1 MISFTVWMEYRDKDF
16 SFFRNLV
23 LGKLNLDRDE
33 GLSAPLDTFQRGN
46 LESILNSLGEFK
58 ELPSAVQDMAL
69 GKVRSGEGT
78 VGDLV
83 RIMASKTGDIRS
95 QGDE

>member
-1 MISFTVWMEYRDKDF
+1 
-16 SFFRNLV
+16 
-23 LGKLNLDRDE
+23 
-33 GLSAPLDTFQRGN
+33 
-46 LESILNSLGEFK
+46 
-58 ELPSAVQDMAL
+58 MAL